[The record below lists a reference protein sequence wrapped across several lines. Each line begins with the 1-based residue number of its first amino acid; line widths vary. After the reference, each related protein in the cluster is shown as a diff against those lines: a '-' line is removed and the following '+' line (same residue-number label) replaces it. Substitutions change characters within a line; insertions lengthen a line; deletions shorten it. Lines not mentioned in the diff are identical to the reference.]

1 MAFRKTSRF
10 VGGVLSREAAIRA
23 TIGLGLNVETHSN
36 PARAAESSSATMRAL
51 ILEEPGKISLQHRPI
66 PHPSSGEILI
76 QVKAATTCGTDL
88 KAYLRGHPQIPMPGQ
103 FGHEYSGVVTAVGEG
118 APFAVGDAV
127 MGVHS
132 APCQTCFWCLR
143 GQENLCESIMTT
155 KVLGSY
161 ADYLLIPERIARLN
175 VFPKP
180 AEISFEKASLLEP
193 LSCVAQA
200 LELLH
205 VDAETNVLIL
215 GPGAIGLMFVA
226 GLRHLGAS
234 QVTIAGRNKARLAV
248 AEQLGAKTLYNGD
261 LTLPAVGGGYDV
273 VIECTGSVEIWE
285 QSLNYARRGGNVV
298 LFGGCPAGTKASF
311 DTRRVHYD
319 QISLMSPFHFGTSAV
334 RTARRWLL
342 DPRFDL
348 TPLLSGTREL
358 EDGTQVFEDL
368 RNGVGLKYVFRP

>member
-1 MAFRKTSRF
+1 
-10 VGGVLSREAAIRA
+10 
-23 TIGLGLNVETHSN
+23 LNVQTQTN
-36 PARAAESSSATMRAL
+36 PARAVEPKGGMMRAL
-51 ILEEPGKISLQHRPI
+51 ILEEPGRISLRQVAI
-66 PHPSSGEILI
+66 PEPAAGEILI

-88 KAYLRGHPQIPMPGQ
+88 KAYLRGHPQIPMPGG

-118 APFAVGDAV
+118 APLAVGDAV

-161 ADYLLIPERIARLN
+161 AEFLLIPERIARLN

-193 LSCVAQA
+193 LSCVAQG
-200 LELLH
+200 LDLMH
-205 VDAETNVLIL
+205 IDAESNVLIL
-215 GPGAIGLMFVA
+215 GPGSIGLMFVA
-226 GLRHLGAS
+226 ALRHVGVN
-234 QVTIAGRNKARLAV
+234 QVTLAGRNKARLAV
-248 AEQLGAKTLYNGD
+248 GEALGATTLYNGD
-261 LTLPAVGGGYDV
+261 LTVPAQSGGYDV
-273 VIECTGSVEIWE
+273 VIECTGSVEVWE
-285 QSLNYARRGGNVV
+285 QSLNYARRGGTVV
-298 LFGGCPAGTKASF
+298 LFGGCPSGTKASF

-319 QISLMSPFHFGTSAV
+319 QISLLSPFHFGTSAV

-348 TPLLSGTREL
+348 SPLLSGTREL
-358 EDGTQVFEDL
+358 EDGVQVFEDL
-368 RNGVGLKYVFRP
+368 KNGIGLKYVFRP